1 MLTLRNLPIKRKLTT
16 ISMLSS
22 GVALLLACLAF
33 VTYEVVTFQE
43 TMIADLSSAAAI
55 IGHNSS
61 AALIFNDP
69 DSAAQTLE
77 SLSTHPDIVRAALYD
92 RDGTPFAQYQRPLL
106 GLTFAP
112 PPAEPAGYRFK
123 ADRLELFYAFDL
135 AGEQAGTVYIESDGE
150 RLTERIA
157 RYAAI
162 GLLVMLISSGVAFL
176 LSAKLQRGISGPIS
190 DLAAV
195 VNVVKAQNN
204 YSVRATKQGDD
215 ELGDLIEGF
224 NGMLDQ
230 IQTQDRALQEAREHL
245 ERRVEE
251 RTRELQQ
258 QIVERELAQA
268 QLEKIHAQLMDTSRQ
283 AGMAEVAT
291 NVLHN
296 VGNVLNSVNVTA
308 NVLAEQAE
316 RSRVVNLSK
325 LAVLIDQ
332 HQQNIAAFLNDDPRG
347 KQIPNYLA
355 KLAEHLLAE
364 RDFALKELA
373 ALRSNIDHIKG
384 IVTMQQSYSKVS
396 GVKESAHLV
405 DLLEDALRI
414 NGTSL
419 QRHDIEIVRDY
430 ADVPALNTERHKIL
444 QILVNLVRNAKDS
457 CKASARPDRRIT
469 LRVASSDGRIT
480 ASVIDNGVGI
490 APENMTRIFAH
501 GFTTKKDGHGFGLH
515 SGALAAKDLGGALV
529 AFSDGVDR
537 GAVFTLELPLQAA
550 QGAAEDPTG
559 TARIATA

>member
-1 MLTLRNLPIKRKLTT
+1 
-16 ISMLSS
+16 
-22 GVALLLACLAF
+22 
-33 VTYEVVTFQE
+33 
-43 TMIADLSSAAAI
+43 
-55 IGHNSS
+55 
-61 AALIFNDP
+61 
-69 DSAAQTLE
+69 
-77 SLSTHPDIVRAALYD
+77 
-92 RDGTPFAQYQRPLL
+92 
-106 GLTFAP
+106 
-112 PPAEPAGYRFK
+112 
-123 ADRLELFYAFDL
+123 
-135 AGEQAGTVYIESDGE
+135 
-150 RLTERIA
+150 
-157 RYAAI
+157 
-162 GLLVMLISSGVAFL
+162 
-176 LSAKLQRGISGPIS
+176 
-190 DLAAV
+190 
-195 VNVVKAQNN
+195 
-204 YSVRATKQGDD
+204 
-215 ELGDLIEGF
+215 
-224 NGMLDQ
+224 
-230 IQTQDRALQEAREHL
+230 
-245 ERRVEE
+245 
-251 RTRELQQ
+251 
-258 QIVERELAQA
+258 
-268 QLEKIHAQLMDTSRQ
+268 
-283 AGMAEVAT
+283 
-291 NVLHN
+291 
-296 VGNVLNSVNVTA
+296 VLNSVNVTA

-396 GVKESAHLV
+396 GVKEPAHLV